1 MHIPSEM
8 LSGAVCPVSAALAA
22 TGVAASAY
30 ALAKGGKAPSAL
42 KFSLV
47 SATVFG
53 LQMLNYPVW
62 SGISGHLIGGVFA
75 ASLLGI
81 PAAILSLSIVLIL
94 QTLMFADGGILMLGA
109 NVLNMALLGAGLGG
123 AFRAFLMRKK
133 LGESAST
140 ALAAF
145 VSVELAAFALCAEL
159 LASGKGGVQVFA
171 TLIGVH
177 TALAAVEAGATAA
190 LCRIVGSEDSA
201 AASRRSYAVL
211 GVMIVA
217 ALALSPLASAF
228 PDAFEWTMQSFALLP
243 DAPNFAGAPFA
254 DYAAFGGEGALS
266 TLLAGAIGAAATF
279 ALSFAAAKA
288 LSKSAA
294 RV

>member
-1 MHIPSEM
+1 M

-123 AFRAFLMRKK
+123 AFRAFLM
-133 LGESAST
+133 T
-140 ALAAF
+140 A
-145 VSVELAAFALCAEL
+145 
-159 LASGKGGVQVFA
+159 
-171 TLIGVH
+171 
-177 TALAAVEAGATAA
+177 
-190 LCRIVGSEDSA
+190 
-201 AASRRSYAVL
+201 
-211 GVMIVA
+211 
-217 ALALSPLASAF
+217 
-228 PDAFEWTMQSFALLP
+228 
-243 DAPNFAGAPFA
+243 
-254 DYAAFGGEGALS
+254 
-266 TLLAGAIGAAATF
+266 
-279 ALSFAAAKA
+279 
-288 LSKSAA
+288 
-294 RV
+294 